1 MLILTTGTLIDY
13 QAAVVGGAV
22 AFLLAVLLTPV
33 VSEAAWRTGVV
44 DRTTDARRLHDHPTP
59 LLGGLAMLCAIAIPA
74 LALGHDHGFWG
85 IMAGAALMSLL
96 GAVDD
101 IHPLHPAGKLLGQVA
116 IATLPAW
123 LDITIDHVTLP
134 VVGAFN
140 LGIWQYPLTV
150 LWIVAIAN
158 VVNFIDGMDGL
169 AAGFCAI
176 AAVTF
181 AILSASLG
189 RFDAAAISA
198 IVAGAAFGFLRYN
211 FHPATIFMGDSG
223 SLMLG
228 YLLAALSIQGVLKT
242 AAAVSLVFPLV
253 ILALPILDTSFV
265 ILKRLKYRQPIYQA
279 DRWHFHHRFANIGFS
294 QRRTALYLYAWC
306 SSLSAFALAIR
317 FVPSHR
323 HGWDPV
329 AVVVLGVLGGIAVA
343 ASLYVIYILEILKLR
358 HLQAIGLFRSH
369 SPEMPQSGRAA

>member
-1 MLILTTGTLIDY
+1 
-13 QAAVVGGAV
+13 
-22 AFLLAVLLTPV
+22 
-33 VSEAAWRTGVV
+33 V

-306 SSLSAFALAIR
+306 SSLSAFALAVR